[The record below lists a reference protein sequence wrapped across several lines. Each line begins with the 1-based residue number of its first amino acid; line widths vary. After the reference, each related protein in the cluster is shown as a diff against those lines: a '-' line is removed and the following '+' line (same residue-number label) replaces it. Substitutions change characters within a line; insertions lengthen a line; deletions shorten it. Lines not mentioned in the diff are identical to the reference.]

1 MNLENQYKKE
11 DFILPRSFYKK
22 LYKLSKIV
30 NNVLV
35 DNNIQYWTEAGTLL
49 GVMRHKGIIEW
60 DDDIDIKVWKR
71 DWLKILKPD
80 IKSQFKKL
88 GYTVRKERGLNL
100 IKVFPTNAKDGR
112 SNYGFPFLDIFSV
125 TLDKED
131 PNKVV
136 YTHKWARDIWKRD
149 YLFLDEMY
157 PLRYAKFG
165 ASEIIIPNNSK
176 KYLDRLFPGW
186 NKEGRIYQSHVLGID
201 LKDPIIEKGPFK
213 PAKDFDIR
221 TKLIK
226 ANKKLLQNLYE

>member
-1 MNLENQYKKE
+1 MSDDENYTKE

-22 LYKLSKIV
+22 LYKLGKVV

-35 DNNIQYWTEAGTLL
+35 KNNIQYWTEAGTLL

-60 DDDIDIKVWKR
+60 DDDIDIKVWKK
-71 DWLKILKPD
+71 DWLKILKPE

-88 GYTVRKERGLNL
+88 GYTVLKEKGLNL

-112 SNYGFPFLDIFSV
+112 SNYGFPFLDIFAVS
-125 TLDKED
+125 LDKED
-131 PNKVV
+131 PNKVI
-136 YTHKWARDIWKRD
+136 YTHKWARDLWKRD

-165 ASEIIIPNNSK
+165 DSEIIIPNNSK

-186 NKEGRIYQSHVLGID
+186 NKEGRIYQSHILS
-201 LKDPIIEKGPFK
+201 LELQTPIIVKGPFK
-213 PAKDFDIR
+213 PAKDFDTK

-226 ANKKLLQNLYE
+226 APKELLNNPY